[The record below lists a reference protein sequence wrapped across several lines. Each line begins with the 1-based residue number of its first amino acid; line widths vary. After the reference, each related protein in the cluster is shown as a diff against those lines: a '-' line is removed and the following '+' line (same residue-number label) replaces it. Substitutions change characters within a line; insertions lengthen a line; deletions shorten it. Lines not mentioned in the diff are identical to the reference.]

1 MKCTSP
7 PEDVALLSSLFDA
20 PASRA
25 SDALAAWD
33 IDKQPES
40 STPPVNR
47 PVRNTSDK
55 CVDSKAQIPS
65 VYGKQQE
72 LTSNSLSTCDEPD
85 KMMLPFVPFHPDA
98 CCGLGNLRRE
108 TVYEG
113 SGGTDNFTFM
123 AGGGRSSV

>member
-1 MKCTSP
+1 MRVYNNSESYLRHIKACHHVKSTSP
-7 PEDVALLSSLFDA
+7 PEDIALLPSLFDV

-40 STPPVNR
+40 STSPVNR

-65 VYGKQQE
+65 VYGKQ
-72 LTSNSLSTCDEPD
+72 
-85 KMMLPFVPFHPDA
+85 
-98 CCGLGNLRRE
+98 
-108 TVYEG
+108 
-113 SGGTDNFTFM
+113 
-123 AGGGRSSV
+123 